1 MEFEYPAPDLAFVRE
16 IFPLIRDFLDLTT
29 EEKSKLL
36 FTREEEA
43 KAKLAHDFGAS
54 RENYR
59 GIATAKQV
67 QDRTEAIERFL
78 HDPVRVKQALELT
91 KRRPI

>member
-1 MEFEYPAPDLAFVRE
+1 MVRTMKKAVIKGDVMEFEYPAPDLAFVRE

-43 KAKLAHDFGAS
+43 KAKLAHDFGQAVRTIAGLPRKTGS
-54 RENYR
+54 R
-59 GIATAKQV
+59 
-67 QDRTEAIERFL
+67 QDGSNRTL
-78 HDPVRVKQALELT
+78 LT
-91 KRRPI
+91 